1 MNLRLTRGVFL
12 SQDRNRRGSFQLCL
26 NDLMLL
32 LICNSG
38 VLCAHVLSMRTL
50 RRRPRNKAQSCAK
63 DTQRTF

>member
-38 VLCAHVLSMRTL
+38 VLCAHVLSMR
-50 RRRPRNKAQSCAK
+50 RRRSRNKAQSCAK